1 MKRLLKK
8 KITPVWLIGILLLM
22 PVAGSWAGTLAL
34 VGKTGIVDSAARK
47 IIVKTPFKRVISL
60 YAAHTENVYSLGG
73 EDQLVGVSR
82 SSRYPA
88 PAATKKRFSQR
99 DGAEKFLAARP
110 DLVLIRPM
118 IDRAYPGLVRQLEKY
133 GITVVSLQ
141 PVTIDE
147 MYQYWKVLGRLLGK
161 ESTADAMAANF
172 TRRIDAIVGI
182 TAPLS
187 PKKEVYFEAIHAKM
201 KTFAPTAM
209 AIFCLTAA
217 GGINVAADAASV
229 RGTNIAFY
237 GKERILARGDRIDI
251 YLAQRGRMNQ
261 VTAEQIR
268 TEPGFDAIK
277 AVRAGAVHL
286 IDEAIV
292 SRPTLRLIS
301 GICRIG
307 AVLYPDLFPAS
318 FPDIC
323 H

>member
-1 MKRLLKK
+1 MLLKK
-8 KITPVWLIGILLLM
+8 KITSVWLIGILLLM
-22 PVAGSWAGTLAL
+22 PVAGRPAGTLAL
-34 VGKTGIVDSAARK
+34 VGKTGIVDSAGRK

-88 PAATKKRFSQR
+88 PAAKKKRFSQR

-292 SRPTLRLIS
+292 SRPTLRLIT

-307 AVLYPDLFPAS
+307 AVLYPDFFPAS
-318 FPDIC
+318 FSDIC